1 MKKLTGLV
9 PPVMTFFDR
18 DGTVNYTSM
27 KKHADFLIQGG
38 VDGLAYLGTTGE
50 FSVMTQAQKLKLIR
64 TMVPYI
70 KGRATAVVGIGDTCL
85 TNTLELATAAEQAGA
100 DALLAVFPYFSVYAE
115 ANVEAYYEAL
125 ANAVHLPVI
134 LYNFPALTGFDLNPQ
149 LVRRL
154 LKKCPNIRAI
164 KDTVPEVDHL
174 RQMMALRE
182 EFPDFSVFCAY
193 ETQALQMAQE
203 RIDGFVNATANF
215 APQFTAQ
222 LLAARRAADPAAM
235 QSAWEKMCK
244 AAKVYEHSIPLFLS
258 VKEAVYQTLP
268 ECRGFERLPGLALT
282 PEMQHAVHNDLQQ
295 LKNL

>member
-18 DGTVNYTSM
+18 DGAVNYTSM

-50 FSVMTQAQKLKLIR
+50 FSVMTQAQKLELIR

-70 KGRATAVVGIGDTCL
+70 KGRAIAVVGIGDTCL

-164 KDTVPEVDHL
+164 KDTVPEVGHL

-203 RIDGFVNATANF
+203 GDRRLCERNGEFRPAVHG
-215 APQFTAQ
+215 
-222 LLAARRAADPAAM
+222 AAAGRPPRSGPRR
-235 QSAWEKMCK
+235 
-244 AAKVYEHSIPLFLS
+244 
-258 VKEAVYQTLP
+258 
-268 ECRGFERLPGLALT
+268 
-282 PEMQHAVHNDLQQ
+282 HAVRLGKDVQGRQGL
-295 LKNL
+295 